1 MCCDTQL
8 TWQRCTMHL
17 KQCSQSHRH
26 QSRALTR
33 ATCIA
38 LQDNQLIR
46 AGQWWAPHNAGGAAR
61 QSAAPG
67 HQQLLPELPGACRGD
82 VERAPAL
89 PQRLRSVRCG
99 GVRRKLCLQPSS
111 VCGSFRSAAYRGPG
125 CHIAMDNS
133 EPGYAQAALCL

>member
-46 AGQWWAPHNAGGAAR
+46 AGQWWRLITPVALHANLLHLVTNNYSLNSLGPAVEMLSGRPRFLSVYAASAVAG
-61 QSAAPG
+61 SAASFAFSPAASVG
-67 HQQLLPELPGACRGD
+67 ASGQLPIEGL
-82 VERAPAL
+82 V
-89 PQRLRSVRCG
+89 VT
-99 GVRRKLCLQPSS
+99 
-111 VCGSFRSAAYRGPG
+111 
-125 CHIAMDNS
+125 
-133 EPGYAQAALCL
+133 